1 MHQEAQGQTVR
12 CPSCRQLTTLP
23 QTGIPGLQGAFHVHH
38 LFDIQD
44 TLRKVNKANCDKCK
58 TQEATVYCRIC
69 GFVCD
74 RCKKCHQFFEELTSH
89 EIVSLNELTGELT
102 SVVPPQKKVLLCPR
116 HEGKQLELFCETC
129 SELVCHNCTTKIHK
143 GHSCDVV
150 SDTFEAHKAEILSSL
165 KPIQQQLATVKQAR
179 EQVTLRHKGI
189 TDRQA
194 ALEVEIASFAEKMIA
209 AINSKKQALMEGLA
223 ETTHH
228 KLKIL
233 LSQEDEIQ
241 MVETRLSGCLEVVER
256 SLQTGTQGEVLAAK
270 KTILKKIKDL
280 TADFQP
286 QSLPPREQADTKL
299 APSDAA
305 LECCGRFAELYTVPC
320 PEKCTLQGVPEM
332 SFTQTNVTAVLQ
344 TLKANGEKIDSPYV
358 VISSTLISSDGT
370 TTVSGTVQK
379 TGMGRYELHY
389 TTPSKSGQYKL
400 HVKIEGQPIQ
410 ASPFHTVIVRDL
422 RAPVKI
428 IDGLNRPLGVAVN
441 KRGQVIV
448 SEYGGHCI
456 TVFSEGGDMIRSF
469 GAYDSAPGQL
479 RHPRGIAVDEDD
491 NIIVAD
497 AENGCIQKFSPQGE
511 HLETVG
517 KQGKNVLE
525 FKNPSGVGIHPLS
538 KKVYVTEGYDN
549 HRIQVLDA
557 SLKHVTMFGGHGKG
571 ELQFNQP
578 KDISFDRAGNCY
590 VTDRLNHR
598 VVVFSENGQY
608 LRQFGK
614 EGEGQGE
621 LKHCHSLTIDS
632 DIVYVADTNN
642 HRISVFTTD
651 GTFITSFGTEGNG
664 PGQFRYPQGVTTDE
678 NGRVYVSDCDNGRV
692 QIL

>member
-1 MHQEAQGQTVR
+1 MSPVFQR
-12 CPSCRQLTTLP
+12 
-23 QTGIPGLQGAFHVHH
+23 
-38 LFDIQD
+38 
-44 TLRKVNKANCDKCK
+44 
-58 TQEATVYCRIC
+58 
-69 GFVCD
+69 
-74 RCKKCHQFFEELTSH
+74 TSH

-102 SVVPPQKKVLLCPR
+102 SVVPPRKKVLLCPR

-150 SDTFEAHKAEILSSL
+150 SDTFETHKAEILSSL

-179 EQVTLRHKGI
+179 AQVTLRRKGI
-189 TDRQA
+189 TDQQA

-228 KLKIL
+228 KLKTL
-233 LSQEDEIQ
+233 SSQEDEIQ
-241 MVETRLSGCLEVVER
+241 MVETRLNGCLEVVER
-256 SLQTGTQGEVLAAK
+256 SLQTGTKGEVLAAK

-286 QSLPPREQADTKL
+286 QSLVPREQADTKL

-305 LECCGRFAELYTVPC
+305 LECCGKFADLYADPIS
-320 PEKCTLQGVPEM
+320 PGKCTLQGVPEL

-344 TLKANGEKIDSPYV
+344 TFNVNGKKVDSPHI

-370 TTVSGTVQK
+370 TTVSGAVQK
-379 TGMGRYELHY
+379 TGMGQYEHHY
-389 TTPSKSGQYKL
+389 TTPSRSGQYKL

-428 IDGLNRPLGVAVN
+428 IDGINEPRGVAVN
-441 KRGQVIV
+441 KRGQIIV
-448 SEYGGHCI
+448 SEYSGHCI
-456 TVFSEGGDMIRSF
+456 TVFSEGGDKITSF
-469 GAYDSAPGQL
+469 GGCGSAPGQL
-479 RHPRGIAVDEDD
+479 KSPRGVAVDEDD

-497 AENGCIQKFSPQGE
+497 TDNYRIQKFSPQGK

-525 FKNPSGVGIHPLS
+525 FKDPSGMGIHPLS
-538 KKVYVTEGYDN
+538 KKVCVTEGPDN

-557 SLKHVTMFGGHGKG
+557 SLKHVTMFGGYGKG
-571 ELQFNQP
+571 ELQFDEP
-578 KDISFDRAGNCY
+578 KDISFDSVGNCY
-590 VTDRLNHR
+590 VTDTYNHR
-598 VVVFSENGQY
+598 VQVFTEDGQY
-608 LRQFGK
+608 LQQFGK
-614 EGEGQGE
+614 KGKGQGE
-621 LKHCHSLTIDS
+621 LKSCFSLTIDS

-642 HRISVFTTD
+642 HCISVFTTD

-664 PGQFRYPQGVTTDE
+664 PGQFRYPCGVTTDK
-678 NGRVYVSDCDNGRV
+678 NGRVYVSDRDNGRV
-692 QIL
+692 QIF